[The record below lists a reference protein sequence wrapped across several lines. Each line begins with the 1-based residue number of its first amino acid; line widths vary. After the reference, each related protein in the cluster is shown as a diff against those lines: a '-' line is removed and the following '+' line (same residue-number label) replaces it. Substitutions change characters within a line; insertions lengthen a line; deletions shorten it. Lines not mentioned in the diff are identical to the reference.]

1 MRFTDLYLSFVLVIT
16 FISLVSLMMGFC
28 ESIRGL
34 LGVQLII
41 IINKNG
47 YDQLI
52 KRLQVFIL
60 KLRILVHEQLWLK
73 SHTPSQY

>member
-16 FISLVSLMMGFC
+16 FNSLVSLMRGFC

-41 IINKNG
+41 IITIQQK
-47 YDQLI
+47 
-52 KRLQVFIL
+52 
-60 KLRILVHEQLWLK
+60 WL
-73 SHTPSQY
+73 